1 MGRREAGD
9 SLRCASIDI
18 GTVVN
23 WAPES
28 AQHVSVLTRGVFND
42 VLGIGKD
49 RVEYAALSRETVRGS
64 VGLGWAALTSQ
75 PA

>member
-1 MGRREAGD
+1 MTVFRWVAIGRREESG
-9 SLRCASIDI
+9 SSRCVSIDI

-28 AQHVSVLTRGVFND
+28 AQHVSVFTRGVLND

-64 VGLGWAALTSQ
+64 VGLG
-75 PA
+75 

>member
-1 MGRREAGD
+1 MGRSEEGG
-9 SLRCASIDI
+9 SLRCASTDI

-28 AQHVSVLTRGVFND
+28 AQHVSVFTRGVLID
-42 VLGIGKD
+42 VLGIGRDK
-49 RVEYAALSRETVRGS
+49 VEYADLSRETVRGS
-64 VGLGWAALTSQ
+64 VGLGWAGLASQ